1 MKDPQPPSF
10 TVHLPRL
17 PEVPDPYSWVVGS
30 QVFWSFST
38 SLGGWWDISTLVL
51 CVSGHAPLNC
61 PSPNLAL
68 LHIPR
73 IPGLWES
80 QGILVQFSPWAPQ
93 RFSYLWELG
102 WTSFFLC
109 FVRSKACLF
118 MGLGP
123 FLWILNGFGPSL
135 FLLKA
140 QMFFGFQ
147 SFVLFWA
154 LIHHCDILDLN
165 NDLLE

>member
-1 MKDPQPPSF
+1 M
-10 TVHLPRL
+10 VHLSGFSK
-17 PEVPDPYSWVVGS
+17 VPDPYLWVAGS
-30 QVFWSFST
+30 QVFWSFSA

-61 PSPNLAL
+61 LSPNLAL

-73 IPGLWES
+73 IPSLWES
-80 QGILVQFSPWAPQ
+80 PGILVQFSPWAPQ

-102 WTSFFLC
+102 WTFFFLC

-123 FLWILNGFGPSL
+123 FLWIFNRFGPSL
-135 FLLKA
+135 FFYWKPKCFLDFSPLCC
-140 QMFFGFQ
+140 FGLWYII
-147 SFVLFWA
+147 VIFWT
-154 LIHHCDILDLN
+154 LTMTF
-165 NDLLE
+165 